1 MVTRSLRADEPRTA
15 PADEIAVRV
24 TQRSTSPV
32 TAGAG
37 NWIWRTVALVH
48 DVAGGRSVGRVSACA
63 IGDRAADNGATDHAR
78 CNARADR
85 AAIATSFCGGR
96 GTQATRSQHGG
107 GRKREYRLLHRSSLQ
122 VRSAAPTA
130 DSESKLP
137 SPRAEI
143 ETDPICRKFVW
154 RPAARPAA
162 PKQPGL
168 HLNRGFFFL
177 WFICRY
183 WSSPNRRPARG
194 RNAPPPPPR
203 RGRGAHRNPPYP

>member
-63 IGDRAADNGATDHAR
+63 IG
-78 CNARADR
+78 ARADR

-130 DSESKLP
+130 
-137 SPRAEI
+137 
-143 ETDPICRKFVW
+143 
-154 RPAARPAA
+154 
-162 PKQPGL
+162 
-168 HLNRGFFFL
+168 
-177 WFICRY
+177 
-183 WSSPNRRPARG
+183 
-194 RNAPPPPPR
+194 
-203 RGRGAHRNPPYP
+203 